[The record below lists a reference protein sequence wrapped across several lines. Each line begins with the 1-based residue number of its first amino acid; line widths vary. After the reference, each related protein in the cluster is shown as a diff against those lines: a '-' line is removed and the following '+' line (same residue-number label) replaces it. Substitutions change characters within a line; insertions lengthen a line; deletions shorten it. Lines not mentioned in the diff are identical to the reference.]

1 MEDMNNGI
9 LFLVAAMFILSVY
22 SIITVKKQGLEDG
35 YKQGQIDA
43 MQGKIKYRL
52 SRNENGEEV
61 WTKIEE

>member
-1 MEDMNNGI
+1 MGNNSIEELLLVII
-9 LFLVAAMFILSVY
+9 LLICTVWFP
-22 SIITVKKQGLEDG
+22 SISKRDG